1 MKRIL
6 SALLTLGVL
15 AALLVLTTVSKHAV
29 PVAHA
34 QGGCGVGTLTGT
46 YAVSAPGFIF
56 PGNGIKGA
64 EVPLAAVGTFTF
76 DGAGN
81 WSAAYTLAING
92 EIIPGVIASGTY
104 TVDSD
109 CTGTMTFV
117 AGGHTPNFNMVI
129 IGGGTEIFGIETTPG
144 FTGTVDAKKQ

>member
-6 SALLTLGVL
+6 SALLTLCVL
-15 AALLVLTTVSKHAV
+15 AALLVLTTISKHVV

-34 QGGCGVGTLTGT
+34 QGGCGVATLTGT

-76 DGAGN
+76 NGAGN
-81 WSAAYTLAING
+81 SSAAYTLVING
-92 EIIPGVIASGTY
+92 EILGSKNASGTY
-104 TVDSD
+104 TVSSD
-109 CTGTMTFV
+109 CTGSITFTS
-117 AGGHTPNFNMVI
+117 GDFTPNFNIVI
-129 IGGGTEIFGIETTPG
+129 IGGGTEFFAIATTPG
-144 FTGTVDAKKQ
+144 FTSTLDAKKQ